1 VRRGE
6 LETTAIYVDTFG
18 NVKLA
23 GVTADLVDAIDG
35 LEHGDDLEVRL
46 NTGRAPTGDSILVRW
61 SAAFG
66 GVEEGEFLLYED
78 SYGRLCV
85 ARNQGSAAQALTLQ
99 DGATVV
105 VRRPSRADGSNR
117 RRRTSQAAE

>member
-46 NTGRAPTGDSILVRW
+46 DTGQAGSGDSTVVRW

-78 SYGRLCV
+78 SYGRLCI
-85 ARNQGSAAQALTLQ
+85 AQNQGSAAQALVVQEGT
-99 DGATVV
+99 TVV
-105 VRRPSRADGSNR
+105 VRRPSRAARPSS
-117 RRRTSQAAE
+117 RRTSAQAAE